1 MIRQFVRT
9 SRAGIQGGGIGAAV
23 PFDERENLGAAGVG
37 RGGSGAGLRG
47 ERGGPERRDGIFNH
61 VRFGEDGHLAQR
73 EGRSTEKMVLT

>member
-47 ERGGPERRDGIFNH
+47 ECGGPE
-61 VRFGEDGHLAQR
+61 
-73 EGRSTEKMVLT
+73 